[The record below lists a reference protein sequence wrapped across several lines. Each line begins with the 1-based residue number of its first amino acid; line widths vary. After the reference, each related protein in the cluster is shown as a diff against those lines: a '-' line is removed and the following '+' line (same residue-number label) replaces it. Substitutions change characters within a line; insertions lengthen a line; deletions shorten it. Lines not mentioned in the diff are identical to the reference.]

1 MEKVDLDKLEDNI
14 NSDLKKQLISSRV
27 LMNNFR
33 FIDES
38 SRRTP
43 AYSDPLFVPFYYYL
57 GKYIKPKTVLEMGF
71 RLGLFSGSFFK
82 SCSTVD
88 YFFAFQNKPE
98 TFYSP
103 RLARANVK
111 QSYKGLIDFYVGT
124 VLDNVF
130 VDKLSCKSWDLVII
144 NEEENYDTHRT
155 YLDYIWPNI
164 SHEGLVVVDY
174 VNSHKPARDALV
186 DFCKGNNRDPIFFK
200 TRYGVG
206 MVKK

>member
-1 MEKVDLDKLEDNI
+1 MEKVDLGSLVKSI
-14 NSDLKKQLISSRV
+14 NSDLKGQLISSRV

-33 FIDES
+33 FINEL
-38 SRRTP
+38 SRKTP

-88 YFFAFQNKPE
+88 HFFGFQSKPE
-98 TFYSP
+98 GFYSP
-103 RLARANVK
+103 RMARANIK
-111 QSYKGLIDFYVGT
+111 QSYRGSIDFYMGT
-124 VLDNVF
+124 VLDDVF
-130 VDKLSCKSWDLVII
+130 VEKLSSKSWDLVII

-155 YLDYIWPNI
+155 YLDYIWENV
-164 SHEGLVVVDY
+164 SHEGLVVMDY
-174 VNSHKPARDALV
+174 VNSHKPAGDALI

-206 MVKK
+206 VVKK